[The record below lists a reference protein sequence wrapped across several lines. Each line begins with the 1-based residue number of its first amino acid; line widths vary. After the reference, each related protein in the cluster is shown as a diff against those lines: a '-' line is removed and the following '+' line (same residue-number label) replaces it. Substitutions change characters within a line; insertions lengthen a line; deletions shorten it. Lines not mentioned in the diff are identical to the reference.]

1 MANRSSSALPILC
14 ASFNQD
20 NSCFAIGTRDGFRI
34 YDAQTGRLCYE
45 RSIGAFSIVEMLFT
59 SSLLAIVGAGEQPSL
74 SPRRLCLF
82 NSTTGTTLRELN
94 FLTSILAIRLS
105 RKRLIVVLQEKT
117 YIYDLNSLAIL
128 DTIETVPNLKGL
140 CAFAPNSDGCYLALP
155 ASKTKGSVLV
165 YNTMEL
171 FSFCQIDAH
180 QKPLAAIAFSPNG
193 MYMATASDQGTIIRV
208 HLVLQATK
216 SYCFRRGTY
225 PSVIYSL
232 SFGPSMDAPDVLVAT
247 SSSGSIHVFS
257 LESMLNQSKP
267 TSLLGSVIPD
277 SINDALE
284 SSHHHVIHKTVP
296 QGVKSHIVVQ
306 RVDKA
311 AGPAAPISPSSAIRS
326 SVFLLDQGGHFREFS
341 INISSSKDLS
351 WSLERESN
359 LFM

>member
-193 MYMATASDQGTIIRV
+193 MYMPLLLIREQSSEDVSISDIFT
-208 HLVLQATK
+208 
-216 SYCFRRGTY
+216 F
-225 PSVIYSL
+225 
-232 SFGPSMDAPDVLVAT
+232 FWPSMDAPDVLVAT

-306 RVDKA
+306 RVDKQQA
-311 AGPAAPISPSSAIRS
+311 QQLQYLHLRHSVELACNSEAISD
-326 SVFLLDQGGHFREFS
+326 FLRWHFREFS